1 MCLKD
6 QGADLKQFAGSSSP
20 AIGILLAALNRMM
33 PEARI
38 FSNGGLQTAI
48 QGCSSKLAG

>member
-1 MCLKD
+1 VPTI
-6 QGADLKQFAGSSSP
+6 KQFAGSSSP
-20 AIGILLAALNRMM
+20 AIGILLAALNGIM

-48 QGCSSKLAG
+48 YGLDSKLAG